1 MSITWKRAAKL
12 CGADTKELK
21 DWPERL
27 SFEQAAILAAGNR
40 SADFTVAL
48 GAMRDAIE
56 QGDLPAEDAERP
68 REVRMLLREPDRFEV
83 LAAGPCKTVA
93 AGDVLAWLD
102 EQGQD
107 LGEHVRAWGK
117 RCNAERAEYSRAFD
131 LLCRLDEV
139 RATAARLRDAADR
152 TAGLERES
160 NIRQA
165 EVAEAEVER
174 VRAEIQRPHELSEL
188 VPTEAKPD
196 QGQAAP
202 AEPQGSRQRQ
212 RHDDLALEL
221 ERILASLR
229 KQGKSTAPHAV
240 MDALKERAGRPDS
253 CIAASVPEG
262 VAWTRGTGKVE
273 TLNVRA
279 LARRLKNL
287 ERRESR

>member
-1 MSITWKRAAKL
+1 MQDNNI
-12 CGADTKELK
+12 
-21 DWPERL
+21 P
-27 SFEQAAILAAGNR
+27 
-40 SADFTVAL
+40 
-48 GAMRDAIE
+48 
-56 QGDLPAEDAERP
+56 PAEA
-68 REVRMLLREPDRFEV
+68 
-83 LAAGPCKTVA
+83 
-93 AGDVLAWLD
+93 D
-102 EQGQD
+102 EF
-107 LGEHVRAWGK
+107 
-117 RCNAERAEYSRAFD
+117 SRAFD
-131 LLCRLDEV
+131 LYVRLDEV
-139 RATAARLRDAADR
+139 KAQADAARLRLMDADR
-152 TAGLERES
+152 RTSALECEARERLVEATEAKVANIEAELEALKASHQGQDAEPRADEAQPVAAPLSRHAHQEDAEPTKPKRES

-174 VRAEIQRPHELSEL
+174 VRAELQRPHELSEL

-202 AEPQGSRQRQ
+202 AESQGSRQRQ

>member
-1 MSITWKRAAKL
+1 ML
-12 CGADTKELK
+12 
-21 DWPERL
+21 
-27 SFEQAAILAAGNR
+27 FEIFDDGKFLGFEDAPHEEAAIVVFANKRHSRADPFKTLAEVRQDQGFPHREAT
-40 SADFTVAL
+40 AVA
-48 GAMRDAIE
+48 AYATMP
-56 QGDLPAEDAERP
+56 PAEAATEAE
-68 REVRMLLREPDRFEV
+68 LS
-83 LAAGPCKTVA
+83 
-93 AGDVLAWLD
+93 
-102 EQGQD
+102 
-107 LGEHVRAWGK
+107 
-117 RCNAERAEYSRAFD
+117 EYSKVFE
-131 LLCRLDEV
+131 LLALADE
-139 RATAARLRDAADR
+139 AATTAARLRDAATR
-152 TAGLERES
+152 TSGLEREA

-165 EVAEAEVER
+165 EAAEAEVER
-174 VRAEIQRPHELSEL
+174 IRAELHGPHELSGL

-196 QGQAAP
+196 QGQAAQ
-202 AEPQGSRQRQ
+202 ACRQ